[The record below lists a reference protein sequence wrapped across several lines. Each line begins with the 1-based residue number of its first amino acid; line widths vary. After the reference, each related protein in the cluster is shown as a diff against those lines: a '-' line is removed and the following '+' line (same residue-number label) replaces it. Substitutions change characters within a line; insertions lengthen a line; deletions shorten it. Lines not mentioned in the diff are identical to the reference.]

1 MDAIPDTYKKSVLI
15 FGCGNILFG
24 DDGFGPAVADH
35 INKHFKVPHHA
46 EVINVGTSVKQIL
59 FNIMLS
65 ENRPKRIVIL
75 DAVDLGKKPGEIFEL
90 RPTEIP
96 LKKLDDFS
104 MHQMPSSNLLYE
116 LNELCKVD
124 IRILVCQVEKIPDRV
139 DTGLSDIVKKSI
151 PIAANMVMDLLN
163 KI

>member
-24 DDGFGPAVADH
+24 DDGFGPAVADY
-35 INKHFKVPHHA
+35 ITKHFKVPDYA

-59 FNIMLS
+59 FNITLS
-65 ENRPKRIVIL
+65 ENRPKRIVII
-75 DAVDLGKKPGEIFEL
+75 DAVDLEKKPGEIFEL
-90 RPTEIP
+90 KPKEIP

-116 LNELCKVD
+116 LDELCKVD
-124 IRILVCQVEKIPDRV
+124 VRIIVCQVEKIPDRV
-139 DTGLSDIVKKSI
+139 ETGLSDIVKKSV
-151 PIAANMVMDLLN
+151 PIAADIAMNLLD